1 MAVSSPVTKR
11 NPRPRKYASAAARQ
25 AAYRTRNEMLEFRA
39 EPHTAETLTRI
50 ADTID
55 VSRSDLLLSM
65 VKFALANHD
74 WARFGLTHKTIPYY
88 QENPIM
94 PTIYTVKAKYLIEDA
109 EKIEKSA
116 KENLKAWS
124 ILGQTDKYSEAMD
137 TAYKL
142 RAAAAEKNL
151 SIRKEILRNAGFTV
165 KSPKQVTQA
174 SKDESRKENPTMKK
188 PTAKQL
194 EARARFA
201 EMARS
206 GAFKKRKTNPR
217 KKTVSQKISQLRH
230 EGYPQKQA
238 VAVALSEE
246 RAGKV
251 KRNPSSSIKVGDR
264 VRSYDF
270 PGFRDD
276 HYLEGIVEQVTPY
289 DSIIVAVDKRVVDG
303 VEMKIPASLAKVEA
317 PLGVG
322 ISGVKG
328 VHKISK
334 RKTNPQKRKVS
345 AVVLM
350 NPKVRTR
357 EVAKGVPE
365 SKVQYAVHLADRPSY
380 HAIAYFTKKADAV
393 ASAQE
398 ASDRTGK
405 QLAVSRIQVH
415 FGQM

>member
-25 AAYRTRNEMLEFRA
+25 AAYRSRNEMLEFRA
-39 EPHTAETLTRI
+39 EPKTAETLTRI

-88 QENPIM
+88 QGNPIM
-94 PTIYTVKAKYLIEDA
+94 AT
-109 EKIEKSA
+109 
-116 KENLKAWS
+116 
-124 ILGQTDKYSEAMD
+124 
-137 TAYKL
+137 
-142 RAAAAEKNL
+142 
-151 SIRKEILRNAGFTV
+151 
-165 KSPKQVTQA
+165 
-174 SKDESRKENPTMKK
+174 KK

-251 KRNPSSSIKVGDR
+251 KRNPITETVIWGLAPGETRDYMEDVMYGGGRVLTKEEIEKVIAAATAAGYHSFRIGGIDM
-264 VRSYDF
+264 SKAPDF
-270 PGFRDD
+270 
-276 HYLEGIVEQVTPY
+276 
-289 DSIIVAVDKRVVDG
+289 SKSVATKTRR
-303 VEMKIPASLAKVEA
+303 
-317 PLGVG
+317 
-322 ISGVKG
+322 
-328 VHKISK
+328 
-334 RKTNPQKRKVS
+334 RKTNPIQNEQHLFGNKYATIRQDGDGRFVAQVYEKVKTGIGEEIDYWGSRYYKTHAGAQRYLDSLKPVRNNPQKRKVS

-405 QLAVSRIQVH
+405 QLAVSRVQVN